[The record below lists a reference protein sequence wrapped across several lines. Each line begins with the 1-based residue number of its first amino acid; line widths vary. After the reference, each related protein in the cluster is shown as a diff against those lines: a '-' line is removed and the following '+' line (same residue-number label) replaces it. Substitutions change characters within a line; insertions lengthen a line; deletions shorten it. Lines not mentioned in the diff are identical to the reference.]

1 MIVRIKQ
8 SGLVCSFIGIN
19 YLRSRGLLI
28 CLAALAAIAA
38 VMSLSGCV
46 GLTSATPHAPGSG
59 ALSTNPSSISFGDV
73 EVGTSSTQTLTFS
86 NAGGTSLTISQ
97 AALSGTGFTMV
108 GQSFPVSLAPGQSS
122 NLGVQFAP
130 SAVGSMSGSVSLP
143 SNAHN
148 SPTIISLAGSGA
160 QAASGQ
166 LSSNPASINFG
177 NVVVASGSVQTVTL
191 TNTGNSPVA
200 ISQATVSGAGF
211 SVTGIAAPLTL

>member
-1 MIVRIKQ
+1 
-8 SGLVCSFIGIN
+8 
-19 YLRSRGLLI
+19 
-28 CLAALAAIAA
+28 
-38 VMSLSGCV
+38 
-46 GLTSATPHAPGSG
+46 
-59 ALSTNPSSISFGDV
+59 
-73 EVGTSSTQTLTFS
+73 LTFS

-97 AALSGTGFTMV
+97 AALSGTGFTMG
-108 GQSFPVSLAPGQSS
+108 GQSFPVTVPAGQSGSLSLQFAPTVTNDMSGSVSLISDASNSPVQISLSGRGLRHQLSATPGSVSFGNVAVGTTVSQTITLTNSGTAALNISQGTVNGAGFSISGMAFPVSLAPGQSS

-191 TNTGNSPVA
+191 TN
-200 ISQATVSGAGF
+200 
-211 SVTGIAAPLTL
+211 

>member
-28 CLAALAAIAA
+28 CLAALAAIPA

-86 NAGGTSLTISQ
+86 NAGSTSLTISQ
-97 AALSGTGFTMV
+97 AALSGTGFTMG
-108 GQSFPVSLAPGQSS
+108 GQSFPVTVPAGQSGS
-122 NLGVQFAP
+122 LNLQFAP
-130 SAVGSMSGSVSLP
+130 TVTNNMSGSVSL
-143 SNAHN
+143 
-148 SPTIISLAGSGA
+148 ISD
-160 QAASGQ
+160 AS
-166 LSSNPASINFG
+166 
-177 NVVVASGSVQTVTL
+177 
-191 TNTGNSPVA
+191 NSPVQ
-200 ISQATVSGAGF
+200 IGLSGRG
-211 SVTGIAAPLTL
+211 